1 MNVMSSS
8 SVSNLESLFLR
19 AATTASR
26 FVESPNAENTTQLN
40 DILGQIIRSLTI
52 DSTVRFSLHSHNLI
66 ALIQYAPA
74 ILSANSTAPTTRS
87 KIYQLLF
94 HLSMNNTR
102 LRRYMSSDLELC
114 EPVFHS
120 LKLSISE
127 QLGPQN
133 LIDILRLMQALTYE
147 KCVTL
152 GVWANDLISFLMS
165 EICQEPEPEWMPY
178 CIAILCNLASR
189 SKSVCNRIKK
199 SSSYK
204 PFSRRVMKL
213 LAHDSRIV
221 VVSSLVLIGYLE
233 EKIRDMVYCSKN
245 IHETFQCVFNVLTMG
260 DGDCLMTRH
269 IASDLLRRLVVSDTP
284 TISSVPVITS
294 TGKDIMS
301 YSFFPRCIQQ
311 TAELLVA
318 LDPRLEES
326 TKIYDLLL
334 AFCSLPQLQ
343 SPTCSEILKCP
354 PTENRLTTPII
365 AIAETA
371 SIAVD
376 SVVDEMIPIRAL
388 KLLTFLLKEIVDV
401 NDRILV
407 HIASEQIAQLIEVSG
422 KTTIDSG
429 RETATFECKR
439 LTEALRIA
447 EICCMDEL
455 RNDVLDVMTAQLC
468 AHIAEFQLVSN
479 PIILQMS
486 RPPVQ
491 RTDHIPNWSIHGV
504 AVILQLLKLLAVAKD
519 LSRSHKERYWKLLK
533 DERLIPLL
541 GYAIAYGEAQMVSSA
556 LEIYTHCAQH
566 HTFNSRWLGDLVASC
581 SIAKRLQEVASPAN
595 TTGSASLT
603 RDRRSLRDSIS
614 PQDTDIQSMIKTE
627 DRETMKAIDEILQ
640 KVRTNEIQA
649 KDLKTSEMLLTY
661 ERKIA
666 LMQDRERELE
676 MLVKAKDQA
685 LQHNERLRQQ
695 YKNGFGRTEQ
705 NEEERTL
712 LRKSVEENEKLKE
725 ANAMLRIETDA
736 VRRALEERNEALK
749 KELIQIRQE
758 CTDLNTEIVEER
770 ELVVAARNLSDD
782 LKKKLHLASE
792 TALQRQSELDE
803 VIRDKT
809 QLTADIKKLK
819 FDMAEAKKK
828 HDEDMSKLNSDILKQ
843 AASLEKLNRESR
855 DMKEQIAQKDNELAM
870 VNEQLTSLKQFG
882 VRTQAELEKA
892 KKVKEDILKLVSDLK

>member
-1 MNVMSSS
+1 
-8 SVSNLESLFLR
+8 
-19 AATTASR
+19 
-26 FVESPNAENTTQLN
+26 
-40 DILGQIIRSLTI
+40 
-52 DSTVRFSLHSHNLI
+52 
-66 ALIQYAPA
+66 
-74 ILSANSTAPTTRS
+74 
-87 KIYQLLF
+87 
-94 HLSMNNTR
+94 MNNTR

>member
-782 LKKKLHLASE
+782 LKKKLHL
-792 TALQRQSELDE
+792 
-803 VIRDKT
+803 
-809 QLTADIKKLK
+809 
-819 FDMAEAKKK
+819 
-828 HDEDMSKLNSDILKQ
+828 
-843 AASLEKLNRESR
+843 
-855 DMKEQIAQKDNELAM
+855 
-870 VNEQLTSLKQFG
+870 
-882 VRTQAELEKA
+882 
-892 KKVKEDILKLVSDLK
+892 

>member
-843 AASLEKLNRESR
+843 AASLEKLNREVG
-855 DMKEQIAQKDNELAM
+855 DQKI
-870 VNEQLTSLKQFG
+870 
-882 VRTQAELEKA
+882 R
-892 KKVKEDILKLVSDLK
+892 ILIKW